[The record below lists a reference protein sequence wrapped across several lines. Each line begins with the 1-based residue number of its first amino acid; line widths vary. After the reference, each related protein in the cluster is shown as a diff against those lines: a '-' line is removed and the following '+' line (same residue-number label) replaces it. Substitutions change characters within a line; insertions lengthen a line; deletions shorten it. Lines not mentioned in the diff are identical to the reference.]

1 MAAQKNSEDRGKSK
15 TGHAGLLQRSKV
27 EAGGS
32 TGFWNGKYFI
42 FFSFLFLFS
51 CAILSVSL
59 DQILYWSLGLWG
71 WVLLFW
77 LISKRYILCFGSL
90 LPLLA
95 GVLIQFHVSSMH
107 TKQEAVQKFFQDKKE
122 ISGIIVDVWSSK
134 KWQKRATIELENRE
148 KVYAYIPSQHTSSLG
163 RKVTFSEVSLKK
175 WGLFQFSRGSIWEV
189 KYSEYKIGEFQRW
202 YGLLHIRNS
211 IKDQITRLFPHPES
225 ALLNGILVGDDSLMD
240 EDFTNLYRS
249 IWLSHITVVSG
260 SNIAAVLAILGLLLA
275 KLSQYLKII
284 ISLIWVGIYV
294 LLVGVD
300 PPVLR
305 ALVMG
310 SISLVALA
318 YGDRVDSFRILL
330 FTAVV
335 LTLSSPLSLIYDAG
349 FQLSFLATLG
359 ILVSIRAFRKKGILL
374 QALGVSIFAGIWTLP
389 ISIGTFWTFHLWSIP
404 ANILVGPTVQ
414 ISMFLWGFAILADTI
429 NSSVWYA
436 LWYIPYFTLAWIH
449 KVAEVL
455 SALPMQIQFD
465 PQLQSL
471 FAFVIFGITSWFSLR
486 YLHLPV
492 VSDESW
498 APSDQWWSLHKHGD
512 R

>member
-1 MAAQKNSEDRGKSK
+1 MN
-15 TGHAGLLQRSKV
+15 
-27 EAGGS
+27 
-32 TGFWNGKYFI
+32 
-42 FFSFLFLFS
+42 
-51 CAILSVSL
+51 
-59 DQILYWSLGLWG
+59 
-71 WVLLFW
+71 
-77 LISKRYILCFGSL
+77 
-90 LPLLA
+90 
-95 GVLIQFHVSSMH
+95 
-107 TKQEAVQKFFQDKKE
+107 TKQEAVQKFFQEKKE
-122 ISGIIVDVWSSK
+122 ISGAIVDVWSSK
-134 KWQKRATIELENRE
+134 KWQKRATVELENQE

-163 RKVTFSEVSLKK
+163 RKVTFNEVSLKK
-175 WGLFQFSRGSIWEV
+175 GGLFQFSRGSIWEV
-189 KYSEYKIGEFQRW
+189 KYSEYKMGEFQQW
-202 YGLLHIRNS
+202 YRLLRLRSS
-211 IKDQITRLFPHPES
+211 ITDKITELFPQPGS

-240 EDFTNLYRS
+240 EDFSNLYRS

-284 ISLIWVGIYV
+284 ISLLWVGVYV

-300 PPVLR
+300 PPGLR

-335 LTLSSPLSLIYDAG
+335 LTLLSPLSLIYDAG

-359 ILVSIRAFRKKGILL
+359 ILVSIRVFKKRGILL

-404 ANILVGPTVQ
+404 ANILVGPAVQ
-414 ISMFLWGFAILADTI
+414 ISMFLWGFALLADTI
-429 NSSVWYA
+429 NSSLWYA
-436 LWYIPYFTLAWIH
+436 LWYIPYVTLAWIH

-455 SALPMQIQFD
+455 SVLPMQIQFD

-486 YLHLPV
+486 YLRLPV
-492 VSDESW
+492 ASDESW
-498 APSDQWWSLHKHGD
+498 APSDQ
-512 R
+512 